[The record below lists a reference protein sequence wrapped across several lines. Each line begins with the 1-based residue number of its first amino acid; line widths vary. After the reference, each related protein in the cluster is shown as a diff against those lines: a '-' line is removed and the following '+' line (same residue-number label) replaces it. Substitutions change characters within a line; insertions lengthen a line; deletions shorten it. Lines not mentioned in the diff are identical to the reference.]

1 MKSDGAPSVW
11 LLNPREIG
19 EGSPWAV
26 TRDEGRTF
34 FFLSKVLEKIP
45 FNYLQLFVAHELAH
59 TFCIVLN
66 EPSHMTMDDPI
77 RREWIVWQLMEKWGF
92 DQIGAEAWMDQNFDE
107 ASLDFH
113 ENPKN
118 WEESLRKV
126 REGHE
131 LLVNQLSD
139 QSIPSEL
146 NTWL

>member
-1 MKSDGAPSVW
+1 
-11 LLNPREIG
+11 
-19 EGSPWAV
+19 
-26 TRDEGRTF
+26 
-34 FFLSKVLEKIP
+34 
-45 FNYLQLFVAHELAH
+45 
-59 TFCIVLN
+59 
-66 EPSHMTMDDPI
+66 MTMDDPI